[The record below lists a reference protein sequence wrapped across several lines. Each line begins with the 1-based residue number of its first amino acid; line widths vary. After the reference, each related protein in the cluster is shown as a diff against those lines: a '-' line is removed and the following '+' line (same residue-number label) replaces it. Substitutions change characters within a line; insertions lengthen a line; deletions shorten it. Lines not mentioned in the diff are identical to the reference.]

1 MILVIRDRPTKPP
14 SLVSLQEPEVMNFCP
29 MVAAVLRNKNFLCIL
44 ASFSA
49 LDGVFIGIG
58 VVLDPFFE
66 GLKLPS
72 SAVSIFGG
80 IFVVTG
86 VMSSLV
92 FGFLLDKYRRY
103 LLTLRI
109 ITFGSLLAFAICYG
123 TFSTFN
129 IWIIG
134 INTMLAGILI
144 VPILPVGTA
153 FAGEVTFPMQ
163 EAVVIGLLQ
172 MVGQVAG
179 LVIGFISSLFFI
191 TNQTPFH

>member
-1 MILVIRDRPTKPP
+1 
-14 SLVSLQEPEVMNFCP
+14 
-29 MVAAVLRNKNFLCIL
+29 MVAAVMRNKNFIYIL

-49 LDGVFIGIG
+49 LDGVFIAIG

-66 GLKLPS
+66 GLKLPPN
-72 SAVSIFGG
+72 AVSIFGG

-92 FGFLLDKYRRY
+92 FGFLLDKYRKY

-109 ITFGSLLAFAICYG
+109 ISFGSLFVFGICYG
-123 TFSTFN
+123 TFNTFN

-134 INTMLAGILI
+134 VNTMLAGILI

-153 FAGEVTFPMQ
+153 FAGELTFPMQ
-163 EAVVIGLLQ
+163 EAVVIGLL
-172 MVGQVAG
+172 
-179 LVIGFISSLFFI
+179 
-191 TNQTPFH
+191 

>member
-1 MILVIRDRPTKPP
+1 
-14 SLVSLQEPEVMNFCP
+14 
-29 MVAAVLRNKNFLCIL
+29 MVAAAIKNKNFLFIL

-86 VMSSLV
+86 VISSLI
-92 FGFLLDKYRRY
+92 FGYLLDKYRKY

-109 ITFGSLLAFAICYG
+109 ISFGSLFVFGICYG
-123 TFSTFN
+123 TFQTFN

-134 INTMLAGILI
+134 INTMFAGVLI

-163 EAVVIGLLQ
+163 EAVVIGLL
-172 MVGQVAG
+172 
-179 LVIGFISSLFFI
+179 
-191 TNQTPFH
+191 